1 MTIIEGVGD
10 EVTILFGCFF
20 LFLVLILAWIST
32 HTVDR
37 SEQLFASVVA
47 AVTHSSVPHEERAQ
61 DADSDGELQP
71 DEGGTSHDADREKAS
86 PNNDQVT
93 PAMET
98 GRIESDL
105 RHRVTLLSH
114 TEPTVSSS
122 NQGPEVS
129 QPPLSNSEERR
140 MVLRLKFLNDT
151 EKLASIKPDD
161 TVGYLKRTY
170 FPGQEH
176 QVRLIYQ
183 GQLLREDSQTM
194 SSLHLKDNSVI
205 HCHISQH
212 ATPQMPAGTQS
223 AEQVHAAL
231 NIGSLMVPLFVLMLA
246 VLWYCQFQYRQL
258 FTATATVSLAGFTLL
273 VSLMAFSM
281 YRR

>member
-10 EVTILFGCFF
+10 EVTILFGCMFI
-20 LFLVLILAWIST
+20 FLVLILAWIST

-37 SEQLFASVVA
+37 SEQLFASVVG
-47 AVTHSSVPHEERAQ
+47 AVSHSSVPHEESAQ
-61 DADSDGELQP
+61 DAGTDGEIQP
-71 DEGGTSHDADREKAS
+71 DEGDSSHDADGEKS
-86 PNNDQVT
+86 SSNNDNLAT
-93 PAMET
+93 ET
-98 GRIESDL
+98 SSTESDL

-114 TEPTVSSS
+114 VEPNISSLH
-122 NQGPEVS
+122 QEPEVS

-151 EKLASIKPDD
+151 EKMARIKPND

-205 HCHISQH
+205 HCHVSQH

-273 VSLMAFSM
+273 VSLVAFSM